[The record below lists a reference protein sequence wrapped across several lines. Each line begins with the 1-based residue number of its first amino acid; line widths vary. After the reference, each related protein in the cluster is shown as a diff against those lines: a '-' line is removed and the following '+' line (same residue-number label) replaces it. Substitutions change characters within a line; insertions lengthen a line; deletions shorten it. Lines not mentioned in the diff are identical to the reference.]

1 MKKQGG
7 IWLMVALAL
16 LLALPTAAQ
25 AEMFVEGFLGGTTA
39 ADMGSPSFHQK
50 DLPPPPPA
58 PPPPPDTEPDGIGS
72 FLNFKTN
79 GATTPAVVGGVRIG
93 TWFVPTGTLGYSF
106 PGWMKYFGFYT
117 DFSYHKLN
125 VTRQSCPVT
134 DFTDAGAYNGNF
146 PGTFSSKGYVATWAF
161 MFSGRY
167 GFLPDSEV
175 PFGRLQPYVGVGPA
189 ILFTAMKPQAV
200 VYSGGTV
207 GGYANPS
214 NDFQVVPALA
224 VDAGIRYMVFPHV
237 SVDISFR
244 YRYAQPNFKFNFTDI
259 HGGASSLNFAPTYN
273 LFSGMFGVAY
283 HF

>member
-1 MKKQGG
+1 MKKPGG
-7 IWLMVALAL
+7 IWLVVALAL
-16 LLALPTAAQ
+16 LLALPTAGQ

-50 DLPPPPPA
+50 DLPAPVPPPVIIA
-58 PPPPPDTEPDGIGS
+58 PDS

-79 GATTPAVVGGVRIG
+79 GATSPAVVGGVRIG
-93 TWFVPTGTLGYSF
+93 TYFVPTGTLGYNY
-106 PGWMKYFGFYT
+106 PDWMKYLGFYT

-125 VTRQSCPVT
+125 VTRNSCAVN
-134 DFTDAGAYNGNF
+134 DFTDSGAFNGVF
-146 PGTFSSKGYVATWAF
+146 PGTFESKGYVATWAF

-189 ILFTAMKPQAV
+189 ILFTGMKPQAV
-200 VYSGGTV
+200 VFSSGAV
-207 GGYANPS
+207 GGSANPGG
-214 NDFQVVPALA
+214 DFAVVPALA

-259 HGGASSLNFAPTYN
+259 HGGVSNLNFSPTYN
-273 LFSGMFGVAY
+273 LFSGLFGVAY